1 MSSNRKSPSSNQN
14 WIETERLNDYKKQAK
29 AKVSETNKQ
38 NEGKTQVTIPHPT
51 LKKTF
56 ILKYI

>member
-1 MSSNRKSPSSNQN
+1 MSSRKKSPSSNQN
-14 WIETERLNDYKKQAK
+14 WIETERPNDYKKQAK
-29 AKVSETNKQ
+29 KKVSETNKQ
-38 NEGKTQVTIPHPT
+38 NEGKRQVTLPHPT